1 MVQTKTFSIHKYE
14 AKPKRNVKPK
24 KRINKKKC
32 ETNQKK
38 IKRARK
44 KQTQTTIISYPQ
56 SGYYQLEN
64 PFEPKNY
71 FFINYI

>member
-14 AKPKRNVKPK
+14 AKSKRNVKPK

-38 IKRARK
+38 NK
-44 KQTQTTIISYPQ
+44 KSKKETNPNN
-56 SGYYQLEN
+56 YYILPLER
-64 PFEPKNY
+64 
-71 FFINYI
+71 ILST